1 MKNRVLLTLSIG
13 LFVTSGPAFAAFIKG
28 TYPGC
33 LSKEYLSAA
42 ASTDS
47 LKQLM
52 ASGKCTIVQKG
63 QEFVMLDSGFLT
75 SKILYKGFTLY
86 VPSEAVR

>member
-1 MKNRVLLTLSIG
+1 MKNKILLTLSIG
-13 LFVTSGPAFAAFIKG
+13 LLVASGPTLAASIKG

-42 ASTDS
+42 SSTDS
-47 LKQLM
+47 LKQLIT
-52 ASGKCTIVQKG
+52 SGKCTIVQKG
-63 QEFVMLDSGFLT
+63 EEFVMLDSGFMT